1 VRYKENNR
9 TISNIYK
16 HKLMDIEMEDIASL
30 LKYSNSLNVLYV
42 EDNDALRTETT
53 NLLKNF
59 FLTLDT
65 AEDGIQGIELH
76 NKNRYDLIISD
87 IVMPNLDGISM
98 IKKIKEENGNQK
110 FILLSAY
117 DETHYFLDAITLGID
132 GYLVKPL
139 QLNTV
144 VSIFK
149 KVSKDIKIAKEHELY
164 QDKLRELVDTQTKTI
179 QKTIQENAQQLIKNS
194 RIDTLTGLLNHAV
207 LQKDILTDEN
217 FAVIL
222 FNIVRFD
229 AINKI
234 YGYEYGDEVLKKTAS
249 KIDSLLPENANLYR
263 IGCDEFVC
271 ILKDY
276 TIYQPQNFAQI
287 VIDFFKTDITLD
299 NDIKIQVNLSVGISD
314 SSNKNSILNAKIAL
328 QEAKKK
334 NISQNTF
341 SEKSEFISS
350 QKETILW
357 MYKIKDALKKDQ
369 IEPFFQPIINNST
382 LKVEKY
388 EALARII
395 LPLEDG
401 GIEIITPNQF
411 IEAARLTGLITDVTR
426 RIISKSFETF
436 SSLSYSFSINITAD
450 DLMSEYLGDFLLTQ
464 SNIHNVNPNRVIIE
478 ILENLTAFSD
488 EKILKQLNG
497 LKKRGFRLAVDDF
510 GTENSNFSRLLDIN
524 ADCIK
529 IDGKFIKNINHDKK
543 SEKIVQAI
551 IFMADKIGAKV
562 IAEFVHNKDVF
573 TMVQSLGVHYSQ
585 GYYFS
590 KPLQA
595 KDLKK
600 GEFN

>member
-1 VRYKENNR
+1 MRYKENNR

>member
-1 VRYKENNR
+1 
-9 TISNIYK
+9 
-16 HKLMDIEMEDIASL
+16 MEDIASL

-53 NLLKNF
+53 NLLRNF

-65 AEDGIQGIELH
+65 AEDGLQGIELNSK
-76 NKNRYDLIISD
+76 NKYDLIISD

-98 IKKIKEENGNQK
+98 IKKIKEENSNQK

-144 VSIFK
+144 ISIFK

-164 QDKLRELVDTQTKTI
+164 QDKLHELVDTQTKTI
-179 QKTIQENAQQLIKNS
+179 QKTIQENAQKLIENS

-207 LQKDILTDEN
+207 LQKDITTDKN

-234 YGYEYGDEVLKKTAS
+234 YGYKYGDEVLKKTAS
-249 KIDSLLPENANLYR
+249 KIDSLLPENADLYR

-271 ILKDY
+271 ILKSY

-328 QEAKKK
+328 QEAKK
-334 NISQNTF
+334 NNLSQNTF
-341 SEKSEFISS
+341 SEKSEFITS

-357 MYKIKDALKKDQ
+357 MHKIKDALKKDQ

-395 LPLEDG
+395 LPLENG
-401 GIEIITPNQF
+401 GTEIITPNKF

-450 DLMSEYLGDFLLTQ
+450 DLMNEYLEDFLLKQ

-488 EKILKQLNG
+488 EKILRQLNG

-510 GTENSNFSRLLDIN
+510 GTENSNFSRLLDVN

-529 IDGKFIKNINHDKK
+529 IDGKFIKNINRDEK
-543 SEKIVQAI
+543 SKKIVQAI

-562 IAEFVHNKDVF
+562 IAEFVHNEDVF
-573 TMVQSLGVHYSQ
+573 ATVRNLGVDYSQ

-590 KPLQA
+590 RPLQA

-600 GEFN
+600 EGV